1 MRLKKLT
8 LQAFGPFK
16 DKVVIDFENKKI
28 DKGLLLISGDTG
40 AGKTTIFDAI
50 CYALYGQ
57 TSGETRTAN
66 SLRSDWASPDIDTFV
81 DLEFYYKNKLYEVR
95 RSPEYSR
102 RKKSGDGE
110 TKQAPT
116 AEINLDGR
124 IVTKVTDVTKKI
136 EQLIGLDYKQFRQ
149 VAMLSQ
155 GEFTKFLLA
164 SSEEKTT
171 IFRKIFGTE
180 FYDLLQNKLKSNRLI
195 KEEEIKRVKDKIDT
209 EKKNLEL
216 IIDVFGL
223 SNEETIITL
232 KSKIKEDNDTV
243 LLTKAGRDKK
253 NEERTKLSTELTNLN
268 KINKDITTYQ
278 KAREDLDK
286 LLLSNPNIKTEKE
299 KYDYNVKVANT
310 ITNLL
315 DGLNK
320 DSKSLK
326 DKKTKETQNKK
337 DLETKKKEYKE
348 KEEQF
353 KKLDN
358 YSKEVD
364 SLNKEINDLINKNKD
379 YDSYLNKITELN
391 NAEKE
396 YKIMCDCYDKQNTLY
411 ESMKRKYYLN
421 ISIEIAD
428 TLIDGEECPV
438 CGSKEHPKKAI
449 AIECEY
455 TREDLEHAEKQ
466 LKNIDGLRKTNEATI
481 EQVRK
486 AIKEY
491 NIQENVDVSL
501 EKNKNIE
508 LLDKKKKEKSDLDNE
523 FKKLSDEK
531 QKLSSDIKS
540 DEDNIKIFDDDI
552 KILEENIKNYNIRLD
567 NTYNDNNTNYEDYM
581 SKKLDRYDLSELK
594 SKIEKFDNTKIDLES
609 TIKILEKEVKDKK
622 VVDVSEKEKQLATIN
637 EEYKNLDDMYTK
649 LNASLEKLKS
659 STSKIEKYLEENKK
673 IQNEYDVIKV
683 LSDTANGSL
692 TGKQRITFENYVQSY
707 FMQAVLVEANK
718 RLIKMTDSRY
728 ELKRKEIESKLNVKT
743 GLDFSIFDSYTG
755 KERDVASLSGGEK
768 FKASLALA
776 LGLSDAIS
784 NNRGGIKIDSLFID
798 EGFGSLDSES
808 LNQALNIL
816 SDLSGN
822 DKLVGVI
829 SHVSELMSRIDNK
842 ILVNKTNTGSI
853 VNIEANN

>member
-1 MRLKKLT
+1 MQLKKLT

-66 SLRSDWASPDIDTFV
+66 SLRSDWASPDIDTYV
-81 DLEFYYKNKLYEVR
+81 DLEFYYKNKMYEVR

-102 RKKSGDGE
+102 RKKNGEGE
-110 TKQAPT
+110 TKQAPS
-116 AEINLDGR
+116 AEIDIDGR
-124 IVTKVTDVTKKI
+124 VVTKVTDVTKEI

-164 SSEEKTT
+164 SSDEKTT

-180 FYDLLQNKLKSNRLI
+180 FYDLLQNKLKSNMLI
-195 KEEEIKRVKDKIDT
+195 KKEEIEKVKDKIDT
-209 EKKNLEL
+209 EKKNLEP
-216 IIDVFGL
+216 IINVFGL
-223 SNEETIITL
+223 SNDETISTL

-253 NEERTKLSTELTNLN
+253 NEEKTKLSTELFNLN
-268 KINKDITTYQ
+268 KLNKDIITYQ
-278 KAREDLDK
+278 KAKDDLDK
-286 LLLSNPNIKTEKE
+286 LLLSNPNIKEGKE
-299 KYDYNVKVANT
+299 KYDYNIKVANS
-310 ITNLL
+310 ITNIL
-315 DGLNK
+315 DALNK
-320 DSKSLK
+320 DSKSLE
-326 DKKTKETQNKK
+326 DKKNKELQNKK
-337 DLETKKKEYKE
+337 DLDSKQKEHKE
-348 KEEQF
+348 KEELF

-358 YSKEVD
+358 YSKDVD
-364 SLNKEINDLINKNKD
+364 KLNKDINDLVNKNKD
-379 YDSYLNKITELN
+379 YDKYINKLKELAN
-391 NAEKE
+391 VEKE
-396 YKIMCDCYDKQNTLY
+396 YKIMCDSYDKQNTLY
-411 ESMKRKYYLN
+411 ENMKRKYYLN
-421 ISIEIAD
+421 ISVEIAD
-428 TLIDGEECPV
+428 TLVDGEECPV
-438 CGSKEHPKKAI
+438 CGSKEHPKKAV
-449 AIECEY
+449 ATECDF
-455 TREDLEHAEKQ
+455 TKEDLEEAEIQ
-466 LKNIDGLRKTNEATI
+466 LKNIDSLRKTNEATI
-481 EQVRK
+481 EQIHK
-486 AIKEY
+486 IIKDF
-491 NIQENVDVSL
+491 NISDNIDISL
-501 EKNKNIE
+501 ERDKNRE
-508 LLDKKKKEKSDLDNE
+508 LLDKKNEEKTKLDNE
-523 FKKLSDEK
+523 FKILSDEK
-531 QKLSSDIKS
+531 QKLSSSIKS
-540 DEDNIKIFDDDI
+540 LEDNIKIFNEDI
-552 KILEENIKNYNIRLD
+552 KLLEENIKNYNINLD
-567 NTYNDNNTNYEDYM
+567 KLYEENNTSYEDYV
-581 SKKLDRYDLSELK
+581 SKKLDKYDLSELK
-594 SKIEKFDNTKIDLES
+594 SKIENYDNTKKTLES
-609 TIKILEKEVKDKK
+609 TIKLLEQEVKDKK
-622 VVDVSEKEKQLATIN
+622 IVDVSEKEKQLNAIN

-649 LNASLEKLKS
+649 LNAALEKLKT
-659 STSKIEKYLEENKK
+659 STSNIENYLEDNKK
-673 IQNEYDVIKV
+673 VQSEYNIIKV

-707 FMQAVLVEANK
+707 FMQTVLVEANK

-728 ELKRKEIESKLNVKT
+728 ELKRKETEARLNAKT

-853 VNIEANN
+853 VNIEAN

>member
-8 LQAFGPFK
+8 IQAFGPFK
-16 DKVVIDFENKKI
+16 DKTVIDFEDKKI
-28 DKGLLLISGDTG
+28 DKGLLLITGDTG

-66 SLRSDWASPDIDTFV
+66 SLRSDWASPDMDTFV
-81 DLEFYYKNKLYEVR
+81 DLEFYYKNKLYEIR

-102 RKKSGDGE
+102 RKKNGDGE
-110 TKQAPT
+110 TKQAPS

-124 IVTKVTDVTKKI
+124 IVTKVTDVTKEI
-136 EQLIGLDYKQFRQ
+136 EKLIGLDYKQFRQ

-180 FYDLLQNKLKSNRLI
+180 FYDLLQSKLKSNRLI
-195 KEEEIKRVKDKIDT
+195 KEEEIKRIKDKIDT
-209 EKKNLEL
+209 EKKNLEP

-223 SNEETIITL
+223 SNDETISTL
-232 KSKIKEDNDTV
+232 KNRIKEDNDTV
-243 LLTKAGRDKK
+243 LLTKKKRDNK
-253 NEERTKLSTELTNLN
+253 NEERTKLSTELSNLN
-268 KINKDITTYQ
+268 RLNKDIITYQ
-278 KAREDLDK
+278 NAKEKLNK
-286 LLLSNPNIKTEKE
+286 LLLSNSNINAEKE
-299 KYDYNVKVANT
+299 KYDYNVKVANA

-320 DSKSLK
+320 DSKSLE
-326 DKKTKETQNKK
+326 DKKNKEVQNKK
-337 DLETKKKEYKE
+337 DLETKQKEYKE

-358 YSKEVD
+358 YSKD
-364 SLNKEINDLINKNKD
+364 LDILNKNINDLLNKNKD
-379 YDSYLNKITELN
+379 YDNYLNKITELTN
-391 NAEKE
+391 SEKE
-396 YKIMCDCYDKQNTLY
+396 YKVLCDDYDKQNTLY
-411 ESMKRKYYLN
+411 ECMKRKYYLN
-421 ISIEIAD
+421 ISVEIAES
-428 TLIDGEECPV
+428 LVDGKECPV

-449 AIECEY
+449 ATECEY
-455 TREDLEHAEKQ
+455 TKKDLELAEKQ
-466 LKNIDGLRKTNEATI
+466 LKNIDSLRKTKEATI
-481 EQVRK
+481 DQVRK
-486 AIKEY
+486 IIKEY
-491 NIQENVDVSL
+491 NIPENLDVSS
-501 EKNKNIE
+501 EKNKNTD
-508 LLDKKKKEKSDLDNE
+508 LLNKKNKEKENLDYE
-523 FKKLSDEK
+523 FKKLSREK
-531 QKLSSDIKS
+531 QQLSSDIKS
-540 DEDNIKIFDDDI
+540 FEDNIKIFADD
-552 KILEENIKNYNIRLD
+552 KKLLEKNIKDYNIKLE
-567 NTYNDNNTNYEDYM
+567 NAYIENNTNYEDYV
-581 SKKLDRYDLSELK
+581 SKKLDRFALAELK
-594 SKIEKFDNTKIDLES
+594 SKIETFDNTKKDLDS
-609 TIKILEKEVKDKK
+609 TIKLLEQDVKDKK

-637 EEYKNLDDMYTK
+637 EEFKNLDSMYTN
-649 LNASLEKLKS
+649 LNATLEKLKA
-659 STSKIEKYLEENKK
+659 STSNIEKYLEENKK
-673 IQNEYDVIKV
+673 IQSEYNVIKV

-707 FMQAVLVEANK
+707 FMQSVLIEANK

-728 ELKRKEIESKLNVKT
+728 ELKRKEMETKLNIKT

-784 NNRGGIKIDSLFID
+784 NNHGGIKIDSLFID

-816 SDLSGN
+816 IDLSGN
-822 DKLVGVI
+822 NKLVGVI

-842 ILVNKTNTGSI
+842 IIVKKNNDGSNI
-853 VNIEANN
+853 FIEA

>member
-1 MRLKKLT
+1 MQLKKLT

-16 DKVVIDFENKKI
+16 DKVVIDFEGKKI

-95 RSPEYSR
+95 RSPEYNR
-102 RKKSGDGE
+102 RKKNGGGE

-124 IVTKVTDVTKKI
+124 IVTKVTDVTKEI
-136 EQLIGLDYKQFRQ
+136 VQLIGLDYKQFRQ

-164 SSEEKTT
+164 NSEEKTT
-171 IFRKIFGTE
+171 IFRKIFGTD
-180 FYDLLQNKLKSNRLI
+180 FYDILQNKLKSNRLI
-195 KEEEIKRVKDKIDT
+195 KEDEIKRVKDKIDT
-209 EKKNLEL
+209 EKKNLES

-223 SNEETIITL
+223 SNEETISAL
-232 KSKIKEDNDTV
+232 NNKIKEDNETV
-243 LLTKAGRDKK
+243 LLTKAERDKK
-253 NEERTKLSTELTNLN
+253 NEEKTKLNTELTNLN
-268 KINKDITTYQ
+268 KLNKDISTYQ
-278 KAREDLDK
+278 KAIEELDK
-286 LLLSNPNIKTEKE
+286 LLLSNSNIKNEKE

-315 DGLNK
+315 DLLSK
-320 DSKSLK
+320 DSKSLE
-326 DKKTKETQNKK
+326 DKKNKEVQNKK
-337 DLETKKKEYKE
+337 DLENKQKEYKE

-353 KKLDN
+353 NKLDN
-358 YSKEVD
+358 YSKVVD
-364 SLNKEINDLINKNKD
+364 TLNDEINDLTNKNKD
-379 YDSYLNKITELN
+379 YDNYLNKTAELN
-391 NAEKE
+391 IVEKE
-396 YKIMCDCYDKQNTLY
+396 YKVMCDDYDNQNSLY

-421 ISIEIAD
+421 ISVEIAD

-438 CGSKEHPKKAI
+438 CGSKEHPKKAVSN
-449 AIECEY
+449 ECEY
-455 TREDLEHAEKQ
+455 TKEDLEHAEKQ
-466 LKNIDGLRKTNEATI
+466 LKNIDNLRKTKEATI

-486 AIKEY
+486 VIKEY
-491 NIQENVDVSL
+491 NIPENIDVSL
-501 EKNKNIE
+501 EKNKNAE
-508 LLDKKKKEKSDLDNE
+508 LLEEKNREKEHLSNE
-523 FKKLSDEK
+523 FKKLSEEK
-531 QKLSSDIKS
+531 QKLLSDIKS
-540 DEDNIKIFDDDI
+540 FEDNIKIFEEDI
-552 KILEENIKNYNIRLD
+552 KKLEDNIKDYNTKLD
-567 NTYNDNNTNYEDYM
+567 YTYKENNTNYEDYI
-581 SKKLDRYDLSELK
+581 SKKLDKDDLYELK
-594 SKIEKFDNTKIDLES
+594 TKIEIFDNTKNDLES
-609 TIKILEKEVKDKK
+609 TIKLLEQDVKGKK
-622 VVDVSEKEKQLATIN
+622 VVDVSEKEEQLAVIN
-637 EEYKNLDDMYTK
+637 EEYKNLDEIYTK
-649 LNASLEKLKS
+649 LNASLEILKS
-659 STSKIEKYLEENKK
+659 STANIEKYLEDNKK
-673 IQNEYDVIKV
+673 IQSEYDVIKV

-707 FMQAVLVEANK
+707 FMKTVLVEANK

-728 ELKRKEIESKLNVKT
+728 ELKRKEIETKLNVKT

-842 ILVNKTNTGSI
+842 ILVNKTNTGSV
-853 VNIEANN
+853 VNVETTN

>member
-1 MRLKKLT
+1 MQLKKLT

-16 DKVVIDFENKKI
+16 DKVVIDFEGKKI

-95 RSPEYSR
+95 RSPEYNR
-102 RKKSGDGE
+102 RKKNGGGE

-124 IVTKVTDVTKKI
+124 IVTKVTDVTKEI
-136 EQLIGLDYKQFRQ
+136 VQLIGLDYKQFRQ

-164 SSEEKTT
+164 NSEEKTT
-171 IFRKIFGTE
+171 IFRKIFGTD
-180 FYDLLQNKLKSNRLI
+180 FYDILQNKLKSNRLI
-195 KEEEIKRVKDKIDT
+195 KEDEIKRVKDKIDT
-209 EKKNLEL
+209 EKKNLES

-223 SNEETIITL
+223 SNEETISAL
-232 KSKIKEDNDTV
+232 NNKIKADNETV
-243 LLTKAGRDKK
+243 LLTKAERDKK
-253 NEERTKLSTELTNLN
+253 NEEKTKLNTELTNLN
-268 KINKDITTYQ
+268 KINKDIATYQ
-278 KAREDLDK
+278 KALEDLDK
-286 LLLSNPNIKTEKE
+286 LLSSNSNIKNEKE

-310 ITNLL
+310 ITSLL
-315 DGLNK
+315 DLLSK
-320 DSKSLK
+320 DSKSLE
-326 DKKTKETQNKK
+326 DKKNKEVQNKK
-337 DLETKKKEYKE
+337 DLENKQKEYKE
-348 KEEQF
+348 KEKQF
-353 KKLDN
+353 NKLDN
-358 YSKEVD
+358 YSKDVD
-364 SLNKEINDLINKNKD
+364 VLNDEINDLTNKNKD
-379 YDSYLNKITELN
+379 YDNYLNKTAELN
-391 NAEKE
+391 IVEKE
-396 YKIMCDCYDKQNTLY
+396 YKVMCDDYDNQNSLY

-421 ISIEIAD
+421 ISVEIAD

-438 CGSKEHPKKAI
+438 CGSKEHPKKAVSN
-449 AIECEY
+449 ECEY
-455 TREDLEHAEKQ
+455 TKEDLEHAEKQ
-466 LKNIDGLRKTNEATI
+466 LKNIDNLRKTKEATI

-486 AIKEY
+486 VIKEY
-491 NIQENVDVSL
+491 NIPENIDVSL
-501 EKNKNIE
+501 EKNKNAE
-508 LLDKKKKEKSDLDNE
+508 LLEEKNREKEHLSNE
-523 FKKLSDEK
+523 FKKLSEEK
-531 QKLSSDIKS
+531 QKLLSDIKS
-540 DEDNIKIFDDDI
+540 FEGNIKIFEEDIKKLEDNIKD
-552 KILEENIKNYNIRLD
+552 YNTKLD
-567 NTYNDNNTNYEDYM
+567 YTYKENNTNYEDYI
-581 SKKLDRYDLSELK
+581 SKKLDKDDLYELK
-594 SKIEKFDNTKIDLES
+594 TKIEIFDNTKNDLES
-609 TIKILEKEVKDKK
+609 TIKLLEQDVKGKK
-622 VVDVSEKEKQLATIN
+622 VVDVSEKEEQLAAIN
-637 EEYKNLDDMYTK
+637 EEYKNLDEIYTK
-649 LNASLEKLKS
+649 LNASLEILKS
-659 STSKIEKYLEENKK
+659 STANIEKYLEDNKK
-673 IQNEYDVIKV
+673 IQSEYDVIKV

-707 FMQAVLVEANK
+707 FMKTVLVEANK

-728 ELKRKEIESKLNVKT
+728 ELKRKEIETKLNVKT

-842 ILVNKTNTGSI
+842 ILVNKTNTGSV
-853 VNIEANN
+853 VNVETTN

>member
-1 MRLKKLT
+1 MQLKKLT

-66 SLRSDWASPDIDTFV
+66 SLRSDWASPDIDTYV
-81 DLEFYYKNKLYEVR
+81 DLEFYYKNKMYEVR

-102 RKKSGDGE
+102 RKKNGEGE
-110 TKQAPT
+110 TKQAPS
-116 AEINLDGR
+116 AGIDIDGR
-124 IVTKVTDVTKKI
+124 VVTKVTDVTKEI

-164 SSEEKTT
+164 SSDEKTT

-180 FYDLLQNKLKSNRLI
+180 FYDLLQNKLKSNMLI
-195 KEEEIKRVKDKIDT
+195 KKEEIEKVKDKIDT
-209 EKKNLEL
+209 EKKNLEP
-216 IIDVFGL
+216 IINVFGL
-223 SNEETIITL
+223 SNDETISTL

-253 NEERTKLSTELTNLN
+253 NEEKTKLSTELFNLN
-268 KINKDITTYQ
+268 KLNKDIITYQ
-278 KAREDLDK
+278 KAKDDLDK
-286 LLLSNPNIKTEKE
+286 LLLSNPNIKEEKE
-299 KYDYNVKVANT
+299 KYDYNIKVANS
-310 ITNLL
+310 ITNIL
-315 DGLNK
+315 DALNK
-320 DSKSLK
+320 DSKSLE
-326 DKKTKETQNKK
+326 DKKNKELQNKK
-337 DLETKKKEYKE
+337 DLDSKQKEHKE
-348 KEEQF
+348 KEELF

-358 YSKEVD
+358 YSKGVD
-364 SLNKEINDLINKNKD
+364 KLNKDINDLVNKNKD
-379 YDSYLNKITELN
+379 YDKYINKLKELAN
-391 NAEKE
+391 VEKE
-396 YKIMCDCYDKQNTLY
+396 YKIMCDSYDKQNTLY
-411 ESMKRKYYLN
+411 ENMKRKYYLN
-421 ISIEIAD
+421 ISVEIAD
-428 TLIDGEECPV
+428 TLVDGEECPV
-438 CGSKEHPKKAI
+438 CGSKEHPKKAV
-449 AIECEY
+449 ATECDF
-455 TREDLEHAEKQ
+455 TKEDLEEAEIQ
-466 LKNIDGLRKTNEATI
+466 LKNIDSLRKTNEATI
-481 EQVRK
+481 EQIHK
-486 AIKEY
+486 IIKDF
-491 NIQENVDVSL
+491 NISDNIDISL
-501 EKNKNIE
+501 ERDKNRE
-508 LLDKKKKEKSDLDNE
+508 LLDKKNEEKTKLDNE
-523 FKKLSDEK
+523 FKILSDEK
-531 QKLSSDIKS
+531 QKLSSSIKS
-540 DEDNIKIFDDDI
+540 LEDNIKIFNEDI
-552 KILEENIKNYNIRLD
+552 KLLEENIKNYNINLD
-567 NTYNDNNTNYEDYM
+567 KLYEENNTSYEDYV
-581 SKKLDRYDLSELK
+581 SKKLDKYDLSELK
-594 SKIEKFDNTKIDLES
+594 SKIENYDNTKKTLES
-609 TIKILEKEVKDKK
+609 TIKLLEQEVKDKK
-622 VVDVSEKEKQLATIN
+622 IVDVSEKEKQLNAIN

-649 LNASLEKLKS
+649 LNAALEKLKT
-659 STSKIEKYLEENKK
+659 STSNIENYLEENKK
-673 IQNEYDVIKV
+673 VQSEYNIIKV

-692 TGKQRITFENYVQSY
+692 IGKQRITFENYVQSY
-707 FMQAVLVEANK
+707 FMQTVLVEANK

-728 ELKRKEIESKLNVKT
+728 ELKRKETEARLNAKT

-829 SHVSELMSRIDNK
+829 SHVLELMSRIDNK

-853 VNIEANN
+853 VNIEAN

>member
-1 MRLKKLT
+1 MQLKKLT

-16 DKVVIDFENKKI
+16 DKIVIDFEDKKI

-50 CYALYGQ
+50 CFALYGQ
-57 TSGETRTAN
+57 TSGETRAAN

-81 DLEFYYKNKLYEVR
+81 DLEFYYKNKLYEVK

-102 RKKSGDGE
+102 RKKNGAGE
-110 TKQAPT
+110 TRQAPT
-116 AEINLDGR
+116 AEIDLDGR
-124 IVTKVTDVTKKI
+124 IVTKVTDVTKEI

-155 GEFTKFLLA
+155 GEFTRFLLA
-164 SSEEKTT
+164 NSEEKTT

-180 FYDLLQNKLKSNRLI
+180 FYDLLQNKLKSNRMI
-195 KEEEIKRVKDKIDT
+195 KEDEIRIVKDKIDT
-209 EKKNLEL
+209 EKKNLEP

-223 SNEETIITL
+223 SDDETISTL
-232 KSKIKEDNDTV
+232 KKKIKEYNDTV
-243 LLTKAGRDKK
+243 SLTKAERDKK

-268 KINKDITTYQ
+268 KLNKDITTYQ
-278 KAREDLDK
+278 KSRENLDK
-286 LLLSNPNIKTEKE
+286 LLLSNPNIKNEKE
-299 KYDYNVKVANT
+299 KYDYNIKVANT

-315 DGLNK
+315 EVLNK
-320 DSKSLK
+320 DSKSLE
-326 DKKTKETQNKK
+326 DKKTKKVKNKK
-337 DLETKKKEYKE
+337 DLEIKQKEYKE

-358 YSKEVD
+358 YSKDVD
-364 SLNKEINDLINKNKD
+364 KLNNDINDLISKNKD
-379 YDSYLNKITELN
+379 YDNYLNKIIELN
-391 NAEKE
+391 NAKKD
-396 YKIMCDCYDKQNTLY
+396 YKVICDSYDKQNTLY

-421 ISIEIAD
+421 ISIEIAE

-455 TREDLEHAEKQ
+455 TKDDIEKAEKQ
-466 LKNIDGLRKTNEATI
+466 LKIIDGLRKTNEATI

-491 NIQENVDVSL
+491 NIPENIDVSL
-501 EKNKNIE
+501 EKNKNTE
-508 LLDKKKKEKSDLDNE
+508 LLDKKRKEKVSLDNE

-531 QKLSSDIKS
+531 QVLSSDIKS
-540 DEDNIKIFDDDI
+540 Y
-552 KILEENIKNYNIRLD
+552 EENIKHFAVDIKELEQNIKDYNIRLD
-567 NTYNDNNTNYEDYM
+567 NAYKNNNTNYEDYM

-594 SKIEKFDNTKIDLES
+594 SKIESFDSTKKDLES
-609 TIKILEKEVKDKK
+609 IIKLLEQEVKNKK
-622 VVDVSEKEKQLATIN
+622 VVDVSEKEKQLTSIN
-637 EEYKNLDDMYTK
+637 EEYKTLDDMYTQ
-649 LNASLEKLKS
+649 LNVSLDNLKR
-659 STSKIEKYLEENKK
+659 STLNIEKYLEEYKN
-673 IQNEYDVIKV
+673 IQSEYDVIKL

-707 FMQAVLVEANK
+707 FMQTVLVEANK

-728 ELKRKEIESKLNVKT
+728 ELKRKEIEVKLNAKT

-829 SHVSELMSRIDNK
+829 SHVSELMNRIDNK
-842 ILVNKTNTGSI
+842 ILVNKTNTGSVVVI
-853 VNIEANN
+853 DNAN

>member
-1 MRLKKLT
+1 MLLKKLT

-16 DKVVIDFENKKI
+16 DKVVIDFEDKKI
-28 DKGLLLISGDTG
+28 DKGLLLITGDTG

-81 DLEFYYKNKLYEVR
+81 DLEFYYKNKIYEVR

-102 RKKSGDGE
+102 RKKNGHGE

-116 AEINLDGR
+116 AEINIDGR
-124 IVTKVTDVTKKI
+124 IVTKVTDVTKEI
-136 EQLIGLDYKQFRQ
+136 EQLIGLDFKQFRQ

-180 FYDLLQNKLKSNRLI
+180 FYDLLQNRLKSNKLI
-195 KEEEIKRVKDKIDT
+195 KEDEIKRVKDKIDT
-209 EKKNLEL
+209 EKKNLEP

-223 SNEETIITL
+223 SNEETISTL

-253 NEERTKLSTELTNLN
+253 NEERTKLSTELVNLN
-268 KINKDITTYQ
+268 KLNKDITTYQ
-278 KAREDLDK
+278 KAMEDLDK
-286 LLLSNPNIKTEKE
+286 LLLSNLNIQDEKE

-315 DGLNK
+315 GGLNK
-320 DSKSLK
+320 DSKSLE
-326 DKKTKETQNKK
+326 DKKTKEIQNKI
-337 DLETKKKEYKE
+337 DLENKQKEYKE

-358 YSKEVD
+358 YSKDVD
-364 SLNKEINDLINKNKD
+364 LLNKDINDLINKNKD
-379 YDSYLNKITELN
+379 YDNYLNKITELN

-396 YKIMCDCYDKQNTLY
+396 YKVMCDSYDKQNNLY
-411 ESMKRKYYLN
+411 ENMKRKYYLN
-421 ISIEIAD
+421 VSVEIAD

-455 TREDLEHAEKQ
+455 TKEDLEHAEKQ
-466 LKNIDGLRKTNEATI
+466 LKNIDGLRKVSEATI

-486 AIKEY
+486 VIKEFC
-491 NIQENVDVSL
+491 IPENTDVSL

-508 LLDKKKKEKSDLDNE
+508 LLNKKQKEKQNLDIE

-531 QKLSSDIKS
+531 QKLLSDIKS
-540 DEDNIKIFDDDI
+540 YEDNISIFADDI
-552 KILEENIKNYNIRLD
+552 KILEENIKDYNIRLD
-567 NTYNDNNTNYEDYM
+567 NTYKENNTNYEDYS
-581 SKKLDRYDLSELK
+581 SKKIDKYELSELK
-594 SKIEKFDNTKIDLES
+594 IKIESFDNTKKDLES
-609 TIKILEKEVKDKK
+609 TIKLLEQGVRDKK
-622 VVDVSEKEKQLATIN
+622 VVDVSEKEKQLTKIT
-637 EEYKNLDDMYTK
+637 EQYKTLDDMYTK
-649 LNASLEKLKS
+649 LNAALEKLKS
-659 STSKIEKYLEENKK
+659 STTNIEKYLEDNKN

-692 TGKQRITFENYVQSY
+692 TGRQRITFENYVQSY
-707 FMQAVLVEANK
+707 FMQTVLVEANK

-728 ELKRKEIESKLNVKT
+728 ELKRKEAETKLNVKT

-784 NNRGGIKIDSLFID
+784 NNRGGIRIDSLFVD
-798 EGFGSLDSES
+798 EGFGSLDTES

-816 SDLSGN
+816 NDLSGN
-822 DKLVGVI
+822 DKLVGII
-829 SHVSELMSRIDNK
+829 SHVSELISRIDNK
-842 ILVNKTNTGSI
+842 IIVKKSNNGSNI
-853 VNIEANN
+853 IIEA

>member
-1 MRLKKLT
+1 MLLKKLT

-16 DKVVIDFENKKI
+16 DKVVIDFEEKKI
-28 DKGLLLISGDTG
+28 DKGLLLITGDTG

-81 DLEFYYKNKLYEVR
+81 DLEFYYKNKIYEVR

-102 RKKSGDGE
+102 RKKNGDGE

-116 AEINLDGR
+116 AEINIDGR
-124 IVTKVTDVTKKI
+124 IVTKVTDVTKEI
-136 EQLIGLDYKQFRQ
+136 EQLIGLDFKQFRQ

-180 FYDLLQNKLKSNRLI
+180 FYDLLQNRLKSNKLI
-195 KEEEIKRVKDKIDT
+195 KEDEIKRVKDKIDT
-209 EKKNLEL
+209 EKKNLEP

-223 SNEETIITL
+223 SNEETISTL
-232 KSKIKEDNDTV
+232 KSKIKEDNDAV

-253 NEERTKLSTELTNLN
+253 NEERTKLSTELVNLN
-268 KINKDITTYQ
+268 KLNKDITTYQ
-278 KAREDLDK
+278 KAMEDLDK
-286 LLLSNPNIKTEKE
+286 LLLSNPNIQDEKE

-320 DSKSLK
+320 DSKSLE
-326 DKKTKETQNKK
+326 DKKTKEIQNKK
-337 DLETKKKEYKE
+337 DLENKQKEYKA

-358 YSKEVD
+358 YSKDVD
-364 SLNKEINDLINKNKD
+364 LLNKDINDLINKNKD
-379 YDSYLNKITELN
+379 YDNYLNKITELN

-396 YKIMCDCYDKQNTLY
+396 YKVMCDSYDKQNTLY
-411 ESMKRKYYLN
+411 ENMKRKYYLN
-421 ISIEIAD
+421 VSVEIAD

-455 TREDLEHAEKQ
+455 TKEDIEHAEKQ
-466 LKNIDGLRKTNEATI
+466 LKNIDDLRKVSEATI

-486 AIKEY
+486 VIKEFC
-491 NIQENVDVSL
+491 IPENTDVSL
-501 EKNKNIE
+501 EKNINIE
-508 LLDKKKKEKSDLDNE
+508 LLDKKQKEKQNLNTE

-531 QKLSSDIKS
+531 QKLLSDIKS
-540 DEDNIKIFDDDI
+540 YEDNIKIFVDEI
-552 KILEENIKNYNIRLD
+552 KILEENIKDYNIRLD
-567 NTYNDNNTNYEDYM
+567 NIYKENNTNYEDYN
-581 SKKLDRYDLSELK
+581 SKKIDKYELSELK
-594 SKIEKFDNTKIDLES
+594 TKIESFDNTKKDLES
-609 TIKILEKEVKDKK
+609 TIKLLEQDVKDKK
-622 VVDVSEKEKQLATIN
+622 VVDVSEKEKQLTTIN
-637 EEYKNLDDMYTK
+637 EQYKTLDDMYTK
-649 LNASLEKLKS
+649 LNASLEKLKF
-659 STSKIEKYLEENKK
+659 STTNIEKYLEDNKK

-692 TGKQRITFENYVQSY
+692 TGRQRITFENYVQSY
-707 FMQAVLVEANK
+707 FMQTVLVEANK

-728 ELKRKEIESKLNVKT
+728 ELKRKETETKLNVKT

-784 NNRGGIKIDSLFID
+784 NNRGGIRIDSLFVD
-798 EGFGSLDSES
+798 EGFGSLDTES

-816 SDLSGN
+816 NDLSGN
-822 DKLVGVI
+822 DKLVGII
-829 SHVSELMSRIDNK
+829 SHVSELISRIDNK
-842 ILVNKTNTGSI
+842 IIVKKSNSGSNI
-853 VNIEANN
+853 IIEA

>member
-1 MRLKKLT
+1 MQLKKLT

-16 DKVVIDFENKKI
+16 DKVVIDFEGKKI

-95 RSPEYSR
+95 RSPEYNR
-102 RKKSGDGE
+102 RKKNGGGE

-124 IVTKVTDVTKKI
+124 IVTKVTDVTKEI
-136 EQLIGLDYKQFRQ
+136 VQLIGLDYKQFRQ

-164 SSEEKTT
+164 NSEEKTT
-171 IFRKIFGTE
+171 IFRKIFGTD
-180 FYDLLQNKLKSNRLI
+180 FYDILQNKLKSNRLI
-195 KEEEIKRVKDKIDT
+195 KEDEIKRVKDKIDT
-209 EKKNLEL
+209 EKKNLES

-223 SNEETIITL
+223 SNEETISAL
-232 KSKIKEDNDTV
+232 NNKIKADNETV
-243 LLTKAGRDKK
+243 LLTKAERDKK
-253 NEERTKLSTELTNLN
+253 NEEKTKLNTELTNLN
-268 KINKDITTYQ
+268 KINKDIATYQ
-278 KAREDLDK
+278 KAIEDLDK
-286 LLLSNPNIKTEKE
+286 LLSSNSNIKNEKE

-310 ITNLL
+310 ITSLL
-315 DGLNK
+315 DLLSK
-320 DSKSLK
+320 DSKSLE
-326 DKKTKETQNKK
+326 DKKNKEVQNKK
-337 DLETKKKEYKE
+337 DLENKQKEYKE
-348 KEEQF
+348 KEKQF
-353 KKLDN
+353 NKLDN
-358 YSKEVD
+358 YSKDVD
-364 SLNKEINDLINKNKD
+364 VLNDEINDLTNKNKD
-379 YDSYLNKITELN
+379 YDNYLNKTAELN
-391 NAEKE
+391 IVEKE
-396 YKIMCDCYDKQNTLY
+396 YKVMCDDYDNQNSLY

-421 ISIEIAD
+421 ISVEIAD

-438 CGSKEHPKKAI
+438 CGSKEHPKKAVSN
-449 AIECEY
+449 ECEY
-455 TREDLEHAEKQ
+455 TKEDLEHAEKQ
-466 LKNIDGLRKTNEATI
+466 LKNIDNLRKTKEATI

-486 AIKEY
+486 VIKEY
-491 NIQENVDVSL
+491 NIPENIDVSL
-501 EKNKNIE
+501 EKNKNAE
-508 LLDKKKKEKSDLDNE
+508 LLEEKNREKEHLSNE
-523 FKKLSDEK
+523 FKKLSEEK
-531 QKLSSDIKS
+531 QKLLSDIKS
-540 DEDNIKIFDDDI
+540 FEGNIKIFEEDIKKLEDNIKD
-552 KILEENIKNYNIRLD
+552 YNTKLD
-567 NTYNDNNTNYEDYM
+567 YTYKENNTNYEDYI
-581 SKKLDRYDLSELK
+581 SKKLDKDDLYELK
-594 SKIEKFDNTKIDLES
+594 TKIEIFDNTKNDLES
-609 TIKILEKEVKDKK
+609 TIKLLEQDVKGKK
-622 VVDVSEKEKQLATIN
+622 VVDVSEKEEQLAAIN
-637 EEYKNLDDMYTK
+637 EEYKNLDEIYTK
-649 LNASLEKLKS
+649 LNASLEILKS
-659 STSKIEKYLEENKK
+659 STANIEKYLEDNKK
-673 IQNEYDVIKV
+673 IQSEYDVIKV

-707 FMQAVLVEANK
+707 FMKTVLVEANK

-728 ELKRKEIESKLNVKT
+728 ELKRKEIETKLNVKT

-842 ILVNKTNTGSI
+842 ILVNKTNTGSV
-853 VNIEANN
+853 VNVETTN

>member
-16 DKVVIDFENKKI
+16 DKVVIDFEDKKI

-40 AGKTTIFDAI
+40 SGKTTIFDAI
-50 CYALYGQ
+50 CFALYGQ

-66 SLRSDWASPDIDTFV
+66 SLRSDWASPDIDTYV
-81 DLEFYYKNKLYEVR
+81 DLEFYYKNKLYNVK

-102 RKKSGDGE
+102 RKKNGEGE
-110 TKQAPT
+110 TKQASQ
-116 AEINLDGR
+116 AEINLDGT
-124 IVTKVTDVTKKI
+124 IITKVTDVTKAI

-195 KEEEIKRVKDKIDT
+195 KEEEIKRVKDKLDT
-209 EKKNLEL
+209 EKKNLESV
-216 IIDVFGL
+216 IDVFGL
-223 SNEETIITL
+223 NNDETIDTL
-232 KSKIKEDNDTV
+232 NNKIKEDNVTV
-243 LLTKAGRDKK
+243 LLTKKERDKK
-253 NEERTKLSTELTNLN
+253 NEEKTRLSTELSNLTKLN
-268 KINKDITTYQ
+268 ENIKKYQ
-278 KAREDLDK
+278 TSKENLEK
-286 LLLSNPNIKTEKE
+286 LLVSNHDINEEKE
-299 KYDYNVKVANT
+299 KYDYNIKVANI

-315 DGLNK
+315 TGLNIS
-320 DSKSLK
+320 SKSLE
-326 DKKTKETQNKK
+326 DKKNKIEKNKK
-337 DLETKKKEYKE
+337 ELENKKKEYKE

-353 KKLDN
+353 KKIDN
-358 YSKEVD
+358 YSKDVD
-364 SLNKEINDLINKNKD
+364 LLNKDINDLINKNKD
-379 YDSYLNKITELN
+379 YDSYLNKLEELN
-391 NAEKE
+391 KVLNE
-396 YKIMCDCYDKQNTLY
+396 YKINCDIYDKQYYLY
-411 ESMKRKYYLN
+411 ESMKREYYLN
-421 ISIEIAD
+421 ISVEIAD

-438 CGSKEHPKKAI
+438 CGSKVHPKKAC
-449 AIECEY
+449 ATECEY
-455 TREDLEHAEKQ
+455 TKEDLEYEEKSLENIYS
-466 LKNIDGLRKTNEATI
+466 LKEKNEVTI
-481 EQVRK
+481 EQLRK
-486 AIKEY
+486 IIKEY
-491 NIQENVDVSL
+491 NISENIDVKL
-501 EKNKNIE
+501 EKEKNNE
-508 LLDKKKKEKSDLDNE
+508 LLDKKKKEKEKLDIE
-523 FKKLSDEK
+523 FKKISDEK
-531 QKLSSDIKS
+531 QKILSIIKS
-540 DEDNIKIFDDDI
+540 CEDNIEIFTEDI
-552 KILEENIKNYNIRLD
+552 ESLDEDINDYESKLDYIYEEN
-567 NTYNDNNTNYEDYM
+567 NTSFEDYI
-581 SKKLDRYDLSELK
+581 SKKLDRNDLTELK
-594 SKIEKFDNTKIDLES
+594 SKIEKFDTTKKDLES
-609 TIKILEKEVKDKK
+609 TIKLLEPEVIGKDI
-622 VVDVSEKEKQLATIN
+622 VDLSEKEKQLSIID
-637 EEYKNLDDMYTK
+637 EEYKKLDDTYTT
-649 LNASLEKLKS
+649 LNASLEKIKA
-659 STSKIEKYLEENKK
+659 STSNIEKYLKDNKK
-673 IQNEYDVIKV
+673 IQNEYDVIKI

-707 FMQAVLVEANK
+707 FMKSVLVEANK
-718 RLIKMTDSRY
+718 RLMKMTDSRY
-728 ELKRKEIESKLNVKT
+728 ELKRKETEVKLNAKT

-829 SHVSELMSRIDNK
+829 SHVSELMSRIDDK

-853 VNIEANN
+853 VNIESNY

>member
-1 MRLKKLT
+1 MQLKKLT

-16 DKVVIDFENKKI
+16 DKVVIDFEDKKI

-57 TSGETRTAN
+57 TSGEKRTAN

-81 DLEFYYKNKLYEVR
+81 DLEFYYKNKVYEVK

-102 RKKSGDGE
+102 RKKNGDGE

-124 IVTKVTDVTKKI
+124 VVTKVTDVTKEI

-209 EKKNLEL
+209 EKKNLEP

-223 SNEETIITL
+223 SNEETVTTL
-232 KSKIKEDNDTV
+232 NNKIKEDNDTV

-253 NEERTKLSTELTNLN
+253 NEEKTKLSTELTNLN
-268 KINKDITTYQ
+268 KLNKDITTYQ
-278 KAREDLDK
+278 KAKEDLDK
-286 LLLSNPNIKTEKE
+286 LLLSNPNIKEEKE
-299 KYDYNVKVANT
+299 KYDYNVKIAST

-320 DSKSLK
+320 DSKSLEN
-326 DKKTKETQNKK
+326 KKTKEVQNKK
-337 DLETKKKEYKE
+337 DLETKQKEYKE

-353 KKLDN
+353 KKLDT
-358 YSKEVD
+358 YSKDVD
-364 SLNKEINDLINKNKD
+364 KLNNDINDLINKNKD
-379 YDSYLNKITELN
+379 YDNYLNKIAELN

-396 YKIMCDCYDKQNTLY
+396 YKVMCDSYDKQNALY
-411 ESMKRKYYLN
+411 ENMKRKYYLN
-421 ISIEIAD
+421 ISVEIAD

-449 AIECEY
+449 ATECEY
-455 TREDLEHAEKQ
+455 TKEDIEHAEKQ

-486 AIKEY
+486 TIKEY
-491 NIQENVDVSL
+491 NIPENIDVSL
-501 EKNKNIE
+501 EKEKNTE
-508 LLDKKKKEKSDLDNE
+508 LLDKKRKEKENLDNE
-523 FKKLSDEK
+523 FKKLSNEK

-540 DEDNIKIFDDDI
+540 YEDNIKIYADDI
-552 KILEENIKNYNIRLD
+552 KLLEENIKDYNIRLD
-567 NTYNDNNTNYEDYM
+567 NVYKDNNTNYEDYM

-594 SKIEKFDNTKIDLES
+594 SKIETFDNTKKDLES
-609 TIKILEKEVKDKK
+609 TIKLLEHDVKDKK
-622 VVDVSEKEKQLATIN
+622 VVDVSEKEKQLISIN
-637 EEYKNLDDMYTK
+637 EEYKSLDDMYTK

-659 STSKIEKYLEENKK
+659 STLNIEKYLEENKK
-673 IQNEYDVIKV
+673 IQSEYDVIKV

-707 FMQAVLVEANK
+707 FMQTVLVEANK

-728 ELKRKEIESKLNVKT
+728 ELKRKETEVKLNAKT

-853 VNIEANN
+853 VNIESTN

>member
-1 MRLKKLT
+1 MQLKKLT

-16 DKVVIDFENKKI
+16 DKVVIDFEGKKI

-95 RSPEYSR
+95 RSPEYNR
-102 RKKSGDGE
+102 RKKNGGGE

-124 IVTKVTDVTKKI
+124 IVTKVTDVTKEI
-136 EQLIGLDYKQFRQ
+136 VQLIGLDYKQFRQ

-164 SSEEKTT
+164 NSEEKTT
-171 IFRKIFGTE
+171 IFRKIFGTD
-180 FYDLLQNKLKSNRLI
+180 FYDILQNKLKSNRLI
-195 KEEEIKRVKDKIDT
+195 KEDEIKRVKDKIDT
-209 EKKNLEL
+209 EKKNLES

-223 SNEETIITL
+223 SNEETISAL
-232 KSKIKEDNDTV
+232 NNKIKADNETV
-243 LLTKAGRDKK
+243 LLTKAERDKK
-253 NEERTKLSTELTNLN
+253 NEEKTKLNTELTNLN
-268 KINKDITTYQ
+268 KLNKDISTYQ
-278 KAREDLDK
+278 KAIEELDK
-286 LLLSNPNIKTEKE
+286 LLLSNSNIKNEKE

-315 DGLNK
+315 DLLSK
-320 DSKSLK
+320 DSKSLE
-326 DKKTKETQNKK
+326 DKKNKEVQNKK
-337 DLETKKKEYKE
+337 DLENKQKEYKE

-353 KKLDN
+353 NKLDN
-358 YSKEVD
+358 YSKVVD
-364 SLNKEINDLINKNKD
+364 TLNDEINDLTNKNKD
-379 YDSYLNKITELN
+379 YDNYLNKTAELN
-391 NAEKE
+391 IVEKE
-396 YKIMCDCYDKQNTLY
+396 YKVMCDDYDNQNSLY

-421 ISIEIAD
+421 ISVEIAD

-438 CGSKEHPKKAI
+438 CGSKEHPKKAVSN
-449 AIECEY
+449 ECEY
-455 TREDLEHAEKQ
+455 TKEDLEHAEKQ
-466 LKNIDGLRKTNEATI
+466 LKNIDNLRKTKEATI

-486 AIKEY
+486 VIKEY
-491 NIQENVDVSL
+491 NIPENIDVSL
-501 EKNKNIE
+501 EKNKNAE
-508 LLDKKKKEKSDLDNE
+508 LLEEKNREKEHLSNE
-523 FKKLSDEK
+523 FKKLSEEK
-531 QKLSSDIKS
+531 QKLLSDIKS
-540 DEDNIKIFDDDI
+540 FEDNIKIFEEDI
-552 KILEENIKNYNIRLD
+552 KKLEDNIKDYNTKLD
-567 NTYNDNNTNYEDYM
+567 YTYKENNTNYEDYI
-581 SKKLDRYDLSELK
+581 SKKLDKDDLYELK
-594 SKIEKFDNTKIDLES
+594 TKIEIFDNTKNDLES
-609 TIKILEKEVKDKK
+609 TIKLLEQDVKGKK
-622 VVDVSEKEKQLATIN
+622 VVDVSEKEEQLAVIN
-637 EEYKNLDDMYTK
+637 EEYKNLDEIYTK
-649 LNASLEKLKS
+649 LNASLEILKS
-659 STSKIEKYLEENKK
+659 STANIEKYLEDNKK
-673 IQNEYDVIKV
+673 IQSEYDVIKV

-707 FMQAVLVEANK
+707 FMKTVLVEANK

-728 ELKRKEIESKLNVKT
+728 ELKRKEIETKLNVKT

-842 ILVNKTNTGSI
+842 ILVNKTNTGSV
-853 VNIEANN
+853 VNVETTN

>member
-1 MRLKKLT
+1 MQLKKLT

-66 SLRSDWASPDIDTFV
+66 SLRSDWASPDIDTYV
-81 DLEFYYKNKLYEVR
+81 DLEFYYKNKMYEVR

-102 RKKSGDGE
+102 RKKNGEGE
-110 TKQAPT
+110 TKQAPS
-116 AEINLDGR
+116 AEIDIDGR
-124 IVTKVTDVTKKI
+124 VVTKVTDVTKEI

-164 SSEEKTT
+164 SSDEKTT

-180 FYDLLQNKLKSNRLI
+180 FYDLLQNKLKSNMLI
-195 KEEEIKRVKDKIDT
+195 KKEEIEKVKDKIDT
-209 EKKNLEL
+209 EKKNLEP
-216 IIDVFGL
+216 IINVFGL
-223 SNEETIITL
+223 SNDETISTL

-253 NEERTKLSTELTNLN
+253 NEEKTKLSTELFNLN
-268 KINKDITTYQ
+268 KLNKDIITYQ
-278 KAREDLDK
+278 KAKDDLDK
-286 LLLSNPNIKTEKE
+286 LLLSNPNIKEEKE
-299 KYDYNVKVANT
+299 KYDYNIKVANS
-310 ITNLL
+310 ITNIL
-315 DGLNK
+315 DALNK
-320 DSKSLK
+320 DSKSLE
-326 DKKTKETQNKK
+326 DKKNKELQNKK
-337 DLETKKKEYKE
+337 DLDSKQKEHKE
-348 KEEQF
+348 KEELF

-358 YSKEVD
+358 YSKDVD
-364 SLNKEINDLINKNKD
+364 KLNKDINDLVNKNKD
-379 YDSYLNKITELN
+379 YDKYINKLKELAN
-391 NAEKE
+391 VEKE
-396 YKIMCDCYDKQNTLY
+396 YKIMCDSYDKQNTLY
-411 ESMKRKYYLN
+411 ENMKRKYYLN
-421 ISIEIAD
+421 ISVEIAD
-428 TLIDGEECPV
+428 TLVDGEECPV
-438 CGSKEHPKKAI
+438 CGSKEHPKKAV
-449 AIECEY
+449 ATECDF
-455 TREDLEHAEKQ
+455 TKEDLEEAEIQ
-466 LKNIDGLRKTNEATI
+466 LKNIDSLRKTNEATI
-481 EQVRK
+481 EQIHK
-486 AIKEY
+486 IIKDF
-491 NIQENVDVSL
+491 NISDNIDISL
-501 EKNKNIE
+501 ERDKNRE
-508 LLDKKKKEKSDLDNE
+508 LLDKKNEEKTKLDNE
-523 FKKLSDEK
+523 FKILSDEK
-531 QKLSSDIKS
+531 QKLSSSIKS
-540 DEDNIKIFDDDI
+540 LEDNIKIFNEDI
-552 KILEENIKNYNIRLD
+552 KLLEENIKNYNINLD
-567 NTYNDNNTNYEDYM
+567 KLYEENNTSYEDYV
-581 SKKLDRYDLSELK
+581 SKKLDKYDLSELK
-594 SKIEKFDNTKIDLES
+594 SKIENYDNTKKTLES
-609 TIKILEKEVKDKK
+609 TIKLLEQEVKDKK
-622 VVDVSEKEKQLATIN
+622 IVDVSEKEKQLNAIN

-649 LNASLEKLKS
+649 LNAALEKLKT
-659 STSKIEKYLEENKK
+659 STSNIENYLEENKK
-673 IQNEYDVIKV
+673 VQSEYNIIKV

-692 TGKQRITFENYVQSY
+692 IGKQRITFENYVQSY
-707 FMQAVLVEANK
+707 FMQTVLVEANK

-728 ELKRKEIESKLNVKT
+728 ELKRKETEARLNAKT

-829 SHVSELMSRIDNK
+829 SHVLELMSRIDNK

-853 VNIEANN
+853 VNIEAN